1 MSRFQRGDNALH
13 TREVLDRV
21 QRLLIGRLSEGNPPL
36 VFEIGE
42 LRSDA
47 RIIEACA
54 NRMGL
59 GYLTLGV
66 LKYVAFRAV
75 QDSGPPARQG
85 SPVSAAVQAVSCR
98 LDRDELNVGVVKKR
112 GENTDRV
119 GPATHAGND
128 RGGKPS
134 SQLEALSAGLA
145 ADHRLKIPDQRGVGM
160 RTCDATDHVMS
171 IADVGNPIADRLVHR
186 ILESFRPGL
195 D

>member
-66 LKYVAFRAV
+66 LKYVPFRAV

-85 SPVSAAVQAVSCR
+85 SPVSPPFQPLSSRFDRTDLTVAV
-98 LDRDELNVGVVKKR
+98 L
-112 GENTDRV
+112 
-119 GPATHAGND
+119 H
-128 RGGKPS
+128 
-134 SQLEALSAGLA
+134 
-145 ADHRLKIPDQRGVGM
+145 
-160 RTCDATDHVMS
+160 
-171 IADVGNPIADRLVHR
+171 
-186 ILESFRPGL
+186 
-195 D
+195 